1 MRIAIM
7 GFPQSGKTTLFN
19 VLARAHAP
27 TGQFASSSGGLNIGT
42 VSVPDERLEKLR
54 DLFSPKKY
62 TPARVE
68 YVDLA
73 GPPPGKGEAN
83 AEALYPPQLR
93 AAELI
98 VCCLRGFRD
107 ESVVHPNGSID
118 LERDR
123 RNFDDEII
131 FRDMTVLDTRIQR
144 LEKSGR
150 LGAASKEDP
159 KELPLLKRCRE
170 ALEAETPLREIE
182 FDADD
187 EKRLKGFQLLTA
199 KPILYVANIDES
211 DLPDK
216 SEAFRR
222 MADQPQRPRSAMV
235 AVAAKTE
242 MDLAALEGPERKE
255 FMEMLGITESS
266 LDRLIRISYDLL
278 GLCSFFTVGPDEVR
292 AWTIPANSRAVDAA
306 GEIHSDL
313 ARGFIRAEVV
323 RWDELLAAGG
333 TAPLR
338 DAGKLRLEGKE
349 YRVADGDI
357 LNIRFSV

>member
-54 DLFSPKKY
+54 DLFTPKKY

-73 GPPPGKGEAN
+73 GPPPGKGEG

-107 ESVVHPNGSID
+107 ESVVHPAGSFD

-123 RNFDDEII
+123 RSFDEEII

-144 LEKSGR
+144 LEKSSR
-150 LGAASKEDP
+150 LGAASKDDP
-159 KELPLLKRCRE
+159 KELPLLLRCRE

-182 FDADD
+182 FDAED
-187 EKRLKGFQLLTA
+187 ERRLKGFQLLTA
-199 KPILYVANIDES
+199 KPILYVANIDEQ

-216 SEAFRR
+216 SEAAAR
-222 MADQPQRPRSAMV
+222 MIAAPSRPGSAVV

-242 MDLAALEGPERKE
+242 MELAALEGAERQE
-255 FMEMLGITESS
+255 FMDLLGIRESS
-266 LDRLIRISYDLL
+266 LDRLIRISYELL

-292 AWTIPANSRAVDAA
+292 AWTIPIDSRAVDAA

-313 ARGFIRAEVV
+313 ARGFIRAEVC
-323 RWDELLAAGG
+323 RWDDLLAAGG

-338 DAGKLRLEGKE
+338 DKGKLRLEGKE
-349 YRVADGDI
+349 YRVADGDV